1 MGKAV
6 TIKLDLSVA
15 QNPFPV
21 HVPYYPPV
29 LPPVFPPMV
38 SSSVPHTGYVY
49 QPFPPPFPCADQM
62 PKAVTETPVPAFAPP
77 GLGIDANRNIQQS
90 PKGDPN
96 LKGANFS
103 NRRPNAPEVGAP
115 LYPAWHYQRPL
126 GPRDSMVNQPVSRAS
141 VRPSFYG
148 PTPVF
153 VGPAPLYYIPAAA
166 APFSIRD
173 PFPPR
178 FVPHPMNPVVLMLPP
193 FPARFVPHPRN
204 PVVLMLPPDTVAV
217 MGNIVKQIDYY
228 FRNSKQSDLTVGRAL
243 VMLSARMETLDHLVF
258 LTVYQTQA
266 QVEIHL

>member
-153 VGPAPLYYIPAAA
+153 ALHHCITFLLLRL
-166 APFSIRD
+166 PFLSGTLSR
-173 PFPPR
+173 
-178 FVPHPMNPVVLMLPP
+178 H
-193 FPARFVPHPRN
+193 
-204 PVVLMLPPDTVAV
+204 
-217 MGNIVKQIDYY
+217 
-228 FRNSKQSDLTVGRAL
+228 AL
-243 VMLSARMETLDHLVF
+243 FHIL
-258 LTVYQTQA
+258 
-266 QVEIHL
+266 